1 MTNREEPTAG
11 GTGFVAGVIDDIT
24 NNVLRLLI
32 AGGLGIVAWEVT
44 TDTVTRL
51 LFAQSPQPHGLV
63 QGLLGIQ
70 ARWLAEA
77 IHYVAGIVAF
87 PLGYVVFRRLSPL
100 PWLVNGAI
108 YGVALWFLALGVF
121 ATIAGFGFMLGW
133 GNVTWASG
141 VGHVVLAIAIAWSW
155 ECGVE
160 PTQ

>member
-1 MTNREEPTAG
+1 MTNRNGSTDQAG
-11 GTGFVAGVIDDIT
+11 GFVAGVIGDVT

-63 QGLLGIQ
+63 QGLLGLQI
-70 ARWLAEA
+70 RWLAEA

-87 PLGYVVFRRLSPL
+87 PLGYVVFRRISPL
-100 PWLVNGAI
+100 PWLINGAI

-141 VGHVVLAIAIAWSW
+141 VGHVVLALAIAWSW
-155 ECGVE
+155 EKGVE
-160 PTQ
+160 PTK

>member
-1 MTNREEPTAG
+1 MTDRNESPDGRS
-11 GTGFVAGVIDDIT
+11 GFIGGVIGDVT
-24 NNVLRLLI
+24 NHVVRLLI
-32 AGGLGIVAWEVT
+32 AGGVGIVAWEVT

-87 PLGYVVFRRLSPL
+87 PLGYVVLRRISPL
-100 PWLVNGAI
+100 PWLLNGAI
-108 YGVALWFLALGVF
+108 YGVALWFMALGIF

-133 GNVTWASG
+133 GNLTWASG

-155 ECGVE
+155 ERGVE
-160 PTQ
+160 PTR

>member
-1 MTNREEPTAG
+1 MTNRNGSTDQG
-11 GTGFVAGVIDDIT
+11 GGFIAGVVGDVT
-24 NNVLRLLI
+24 NNILRLLI

-63 QGLLGIQ
+63 QGLLGLQ
-70 ARWLAEA
+70 VRWLAEA

-87 PLGYVVFRRLSPL
+87 PLGYVVFRRISPL
-100 PWLVNGAI
+100 PWVINGAI

-141 VGHVVLAIAIAWSW
+141 VGHVVLALAIAWSW
-155 ECGVE
+155 EKGVA
-160 PTQ
+160 PTK